1 MMELS
6 NRFRA
11 LAQGLFWISTVAMA
25 GMVLLVVGVAVM
37 PDLAKTAFVDN
48 APAGLNVQTVPS
60 TGTVY
65 ALLAAGSIALGL
77 QLFVLWN
84 MRALFRMYA
93 RGYALSAKCGTHI
106 ARIGAGVIA
115 MPFAWMFYDV
125 VSSYLLTRNNP
136 AGEGQVTL
144 GISGSSVGLI
154 VGGGMLLLVGAAMLE
169 ASRQAEENRSFV

>member
-1 MMELS
+1 MELS

-11 LAQGLFWISTVAMA
+11 LAKALFWVTTVAMA
-25 GMVLLVVGVAVM
+25 GMVLLVLVVIAA
-37 PDLAKTAFVDN
+37 PDFVKPALVDN
-48 APAGLNVQTVPS
+48 APAGLNVQTAPS

-65 ALLAAGSIALGL
+65 SLLATGSIALGL

-84 MRALFRMYA
+84 MRALFGIYA

-115 MPFAWMFYDV
+115 MPFAWLFYDV
-125 VSSYLLTRNNP
+125 MSSYLLTRNNP
-136 AGEGQVTL
+136 PGEGQVAL
-144 GISGSSVGLI
+144 GISGSSIGLI